1 MCPDVTTVAQWIFDY
16 RSRLS
21 LLSAKLQR
29 VRCFALRRI
38 VISRAR
44 SPTLESDWLHD
55 SGSEWD
61 RMIWHS
67 SDGFACLPIFLPSVE
82 RTNALQ
88 SSMGID
94 CCWILLFFVYVS
106 DERWIKPVTSP
117 QINWYRLIS
126 KREDLWPTRLLL
138 YPFASFYLS
147 KSSMR
152 EDSINTEIH
161 VCTSQEMLLYSN

>member
-1 MCPDVTTVAQWIFDY
+1 MPQCDYCGPMDLWLPLKTISALCKVAARQVLSSAKNCGFSCSLAYSGEWLASWFWFRMRPDDLAFVWWL
-16 RSRLS
+16 RLS
-21 LLSAKLQR
+21 SY
-29 VRCFALRRI
+29 
-38 VISRAR
+38 
-44 SPTLESDWLHD
+44 
-55 SGSEWD
+55 
-61 RMIWHS
+61 
-67 SDGFACLPIFLPSVE
+67 FLPSVE

-94 CCWILLFFVYVS
+94 CCWILLLFVYVS

-117 QINWYRLIS
+117 PINWYRLIS